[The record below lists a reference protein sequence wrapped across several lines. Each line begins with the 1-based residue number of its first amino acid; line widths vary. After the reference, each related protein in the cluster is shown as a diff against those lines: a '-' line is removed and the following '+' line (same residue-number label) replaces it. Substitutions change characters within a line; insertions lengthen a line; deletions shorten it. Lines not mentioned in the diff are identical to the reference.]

1 MSDDFDVFEDDDDED
16 EFDHFVDAQDT
27 VFPAVVAE
35 LTAGKKTS
43 HWMWFIFP
51 VLMDIGQSP
60 MAMFYSLRDL
70 DEAKAY
76 AAHPI
81 LGPRLEDCMHLI
93 LAHDPLDVVAIMGDT
108 DAFKLRACATL
119 FSAAVPTRPVFA
131 AVLDRGFA
139 GQKCNKTLRLLREPS
154 GDDLF
159 G

>member
-1 MSDDFDVFEDDDDED
+1 MTDEFDVFDDDED

-27 VFPAVVAE
+27 VYATVVAE
-35 LTAGKKTS
+35 LTGGEKKT

-51 VLMDIGQSP
+51 VLTGIGESP

-70 DEAKAY
+70 AEAKAY

-93 LAHDPLDVVAIMGDT
+93 LAHDPLDVTAMLGST

-119 FSAAVPTRPVFA
+119 FAEALPVRPVYTA
-131 AVLDRGFA
+131 MLDRAFA
-139 GQKCNKTLRLLREPS
+139 GQKCTKTLRLLRAPAEA
-154 GDDLF
+154 DLF
-159 G
+159 E